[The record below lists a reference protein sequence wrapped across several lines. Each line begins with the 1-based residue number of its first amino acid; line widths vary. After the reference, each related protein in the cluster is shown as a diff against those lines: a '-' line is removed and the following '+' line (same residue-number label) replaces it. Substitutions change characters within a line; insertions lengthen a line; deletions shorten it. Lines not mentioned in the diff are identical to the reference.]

1 MEGASFVLAGPKGAK
16 TPLLAVRRA
25 LKSLGPI
32 KSLIP
37 LADGRLAVNL
47 ENVTNKFPESI
58 AVGDVLL
65 RASWEA
71 PRRKKGTIFSRDLI
85 GCTAGE
91 VVEELGEQVT
101 EVRALATR
109 NAATASGRFLLS
121 FPEEIPQRADG
132 LRPEAHCPATS
143 ATATALQI
151 VLRVWSP
158 RGPMQ

>member
-65 RASWEA
+65 RASREA

-91 VVEELGEQVT
+91 VAEELGRT
-101 EVRALATR
+101 SDGSSCTR
-109 NAATASGRFLLS
+109 DEERCNRLRS
-121 FPEEIPQRADG
+121 FPLIIP
-132 LRPEAHCPATS
+132 
-143 ATATALQI
+143 
-151 VLRVWSP
+151 
-158 RGPMQ
+158 